1 MATTTPPPPPQLP
14 LPSALASREA
24 GLGRRARLAAL
35 IGGVLVAEL
44 ALGVAIADARFL
56 PLVLAAGAAAGL
68 GVLFRLPLAGI
79 VVLLLIVASVFPWEA
94 SAFELGPLKTPMY
107 EVALGGLLI
116 VALFKPRRATWGGKT
131 GAALALFFTVL
142 AVSEVVALVEDRAD
156 PIDIFNWGRPFF
168 MLGLFFV
175 VIRLF
180 PTRRAA
186 RDVLVAGA
194 IVGAATGVVALLFA
208 LGSGPAFI
216 LQGGGEG
223 FITQGEGFGNLSR
236 VRLPGLALAYVLFWF
251 VVVGLLYARGL
262 RKLGWLVLLAGAVI
276 GITLSFNRNMWIG
289 LLLGAVLMLVFATP
303 GFRRRL
309 MAGLAVA
316 AAGLAMVFYAPGG
329 LDDDSALAPLAER
342 SSTLLD
348 PGSLQGEDSLRSRDE
363 ETRQALR
370 VAATHPVLGVGPGVN
385 FGVFVS
391 QADGSR
397 YVRTPQLFLHNQ
409 YLYLV
414 LAAGI
419 PGLLCFLAFL
429 GSVLRTALRRATS
442 DPPVVALGVGLATV
456 ALSALVA
463 IYFNVPD
470 MATVIGLVSGAIVAM
485 ASDQTARGAE
495 SGASPQTSATLA
507 AARR

>member
-1 MATTTPPPPPQLP
+1 M
-14 LPSALASREA
+14 
-24 GLGRRARLAAL
+24 AL
-35 IGGVLVAEL
+35 IGCVVVAEL
-44 ALGVAIADARFL
+44 ALGVAVADTRFL
-56 PLVLAAGAAAGL
+56 PLLLAAGGAAVL
-68 GVLFRLPLAGI
+68 GVLFRLPLAGV

-94 SAFELGPLKTPMY
+94 VALELGPLRTPMY
-107 EVALGGLLI
+107 EVVLGGLLI
-116 VALFKPRRATWGGKT
+116 VALFKPRRATWGGRA
-131 GAALALFFTVL
+131 GAALALFFMVL
-142 AVSEVVALVEDRAD
+142 AVSEVVALVEERAE
-156 PIDIFNWGRPFF
+156 PIDIFNWGRPFL

-186 RDVLVAGA
+186 RSVLVAGA
-194 IVGAATGVVALLFA
+194 IVGASTGALALVFA
-208 LGSGPAFI
+208 VGSGPAFV

-223 FITQGEGFGNLSR
+223 FVTQGQGFGNLSR
-236 VRLPGLALAYVLFWF
+236 VRLPGLGLAYVLFWF
-251 VVVGLLYARGL
+251 VVVGLLHARGL
-262 RKLGWLVLLAGAVI
+262 RMLGWLALLAGAVV

-289 LLLGAVLMLVFATP
+289 LLLGAVLMLVFARP

-316 AAGLAMVFYAPGG
+316 VAGLAMVLYAPGG

-348 PGSLQGEDSLRSRDE
+348 PGSLQDEDSLRSRDE

-385 FGVFVS
+385 FGVFFS

-397 YVRTPQLFLHNQ
+397 HVRTPQLFLHNQ